1 MSKTKLLWKAE
12 DQNARLAELTAGSQ
26 DPAKDNPLRRDVRSL
41 GSLLGQVLVEQGGRE
56 LFDAV
61 EQLRQLL
68 IEHREQ
74 VRRRP
79 ASAASVDPITSDAIT
94 SDLMATDS
102 MATDSMVKVQEMV
115 AKMDLS
121 RAHQVAKAFA
131 IYFELTNL
139 AETNHRKRRRRAGE
153 LDHQHVPPAG
163 SFRGTLQRLKATG
176 VSAEEA
182 LAWLRQVTVIPV
194 FTAHPTEVARQT
206 VLLKRRR
213 VARQLENLDWLPLTA
228 TDAADYEEAI
238 RAEVISLW
246 QTDEIRVAK
255 PTVDDEIRMGLRY
268 FRLSLFE
275 TIPRIYTEIRDAF
288 RDVYGVVIE
297 EPALPTLIRFGSWIG
312 GDRDGNPLVKPEC
325 IRDALELA
333 RGLILREYL
342 HDVEALSDRLSSSL
356 RQVGVSKEMLARLA
370 HYERTIPGVHLAW
383 GPHNTTE
390 SYRRFLSYVFHKL
403 QQTRQP
409 TNASATYGSVAEFE
423 HDLLLLRES
432 LRSHRGQRLA
442 ANFVD
447 PLLRKVHTF
456 GFRLHTL
463 DIRQHARVHAQVL
476 AELEPALKANQ
487 SPAQLTETLSSESRE
502 LLATFRIIGELK
514 REYPAQAICQ
524 YIISGAE
531 TENDVLNVVRLAK
544 ACAVQVKGSSRDVNK
559 TSTANKPSITNNDPG
574 LMPVPLFESIDSL
587 RASAGVMRRIWSHPE
602 YAPLLDSWGRWQ
614 EVMLGYSDSN
624 KDGGMFTSTWEL
636 YKAHRELHR
645 AARECEVKL
654 RLFHGRGG
662 TVGRGGGPTHSA
674 ILAQPEGCFS
684 GQIRITEQGEVLNW
698 KYADPVLAEWN
709 LELMIAAS
717 LEVLTRTPREQ
728 VGNHSRWEEAMD
740 EMSEAAYSVY
750 RRDIAD
756 NPEVLEYFYQATPVN
771 QLDAARI
778 GSRPSRRTRSRR
790 LEDLRAIP
798 WVFGWMQSRHAV
810 PAWFGVGHALQQFAG
825 KSSAAEQFL
834 RQMMRGFPLFSDLV
848 RNVELGMAKADLEIA
863 RVYSGLVSNADMRK
877 RVFARL
883 EDEFLRSRRMILQVT
898 GQRELLGNNRVLAR
912 SIQLRNPYV
921 DPMSLIQVEL
931 LRRKQRDPNG
941 ADLDFP
947 LGATINGIAAGLHNT
962 G

>member
-1 MSKTKLLWKAE
+1 MSKTKLLWKPE
-12 DQNARLAELTAGSQ
+12 DQTSRLAELTAGSQ

-68 IEHREQ
+68 IEHREE
-74 VRRRP
+74 VRRRL
-79 ASAASVDPITSDAIT
+79 ASAPTTDLIATDPMA
-94 SDLMATDS
+94 SDLMTR
-102 MATDSMVKVQEMV
+102 VQDMV
-115 AKMDLS
+115 AKMDLTQ
-121 RAHQVAKAFA
+121 AHQVAKAFA

-153 LDHQHVPPAG
+153 LDRQHVPPAG
-163 SFRGTLQRLKATG
+163 SFRGTLQRLKAAG
-176 VSAEEA
+176 VPAPQA
-182 LAWLRQVTVIPV
+182 LAALRQVTVIPV

-228 TDAADYEEAI
+228 TDAADCEEAI

-246 QTDEIRVAK
+246 QTDEIRLAK

-288 RDVYGVVIE
+288 RDVYGVVVE

-312 GDRDGNPLVKPEC
+312 GDRDGNPLVKPAC
-325 IRDALELA
+325 IRDALALA
-333 RGLILREYL
+333 RALILREYL
-342 HDVEALSDRLSSSL
+342 NDVEALSDRLSSSL
-356 RQVGVSKEMLARLA
+356 RQVGASEEMLARLA
-370 HYERTIPGVHLAW
+370 HYESTIPGVHLAW

-409 TNASATYGSVAEFE
+409 SSASATYNNVVEFE
-423 HDLLLLRES
+423 HDLLLVRES

-442 ANFVD
+442 TNFVD

-476 AELEPALKANQ
+476 AELEPTLKANQ
-487 SPAQLTETLSSESRE
+487 SLARLTEIASSETRE

-524 YIISGAE
+524 YVISGAE
-531 TENDVLNVVRLAK
+531 TEDDVLNIVRLAK
-544 ACAVQVKGSSRDVNK
+544 ASAIQVKGSTGTDKNPS
-559 TSTANKPSITNNDPG
+559 ANKDSSANSDPG

-587 RASAGVMRRIWSHPE
+587 RASASVMRRLWNHPE

-645 AARECEVKL
+645 AAQECGVKL

-698 KYADPVLAEWN
+698 KYSDPVLAEWN

-717 LEVLTRTPREQ
+717 LEALTRPARSESDS
-728 VGNHSRWEEAMD
+728 NSRWEEAMA
-740 EMSEAAYSVY
+740 EMSEAAYRVY

-778 GSRPSRRTRSRR
+778 GSRPSRRSRSRR

-810 PAWFGVGHALQQFAG
+810 PAWFGVGHALEQYAG
-825 KSSAAEQFL
+825 KSSAHEQFL

-877 RVFARL
+877 RVFATL

-931 LRRKQRDPNG
+931 LRRKQLDPNR